1 MSTLDSTLYSTRTAP
16 PVGAGGRR
24 SNRPTRKW
32 WAAQITG
39 AGALASLWLA
49 TDGWE
54 TEESVALV
62 GLLVQALTTWLVPN
76 SDTAGGVPV
85 RRA

>member
-1 MSTLDSTLYSTRTAP
+1 VSTLDDTLDSRRTAP
-16 PVGAGGRR
+16 PGAGSGRR

-39 AGALASLWLA
+39 AGALALLWLA
-49 TDGWE
+49 TDGWD

-76 SDTAGGVPV
+76 ADTAGGVPL